1 MELGWDR
8 DMELS
13 RHNDGDWLCEGA
25 GLSAG
30 AAPGRNRDRCAGSA
44 GAEPGAAM
52 AEPGE
57 RRGRA
62 GAPGA
67 AAAGSEGEEAN
78 PGEEED
84 EEVWEDGDSGHQR
97 LGKAQLQA
105 LDEVLPFPREG
116 KASRM

>member
-1 MELGWDR
+1 MGTGGAMPRGPWPGPLPAGTAAVVPGAQAR
-8 DMELS
+8 S
-13 RHNDGDWLCEGA
+13 RQRQWRSPGSGGA
-25 GLSAG
+25 G
-30 AAPGRNRDRCAGSA
+30 P
-44 GAEPGAAM
+44 
-52 AEPGE
+52 
-57 RRGRA
+57 

-67 AAAGSEGEEAN
+67 AAAGSEGEEAK

-105 LDEVLPFPREG
+105 LDEILPFPREG